1 MRYDIFFFSK
11 YIIMLSNIK
20 KLCTPAM
27 IYFLIS
33 VSTLLIMIFSNWGNN
48 KRFCMGEFECPV
60 ENLFL
65 IYIIKLGYLLFIT
78 IVLDSLCKN
87 GYSSISWFLVFL
99 PLLFYFLVLGLFM
112 IKQNSTLVVAHG
124 QEQDHM
130 VYM

>member
-1 MRYDIFFFSK
+1 
-11 YIIMLSNIK
+11 
-20 KLCTPAM
+20 M

-33 VSTLLIMIFSNWGNN
+33 ASTLLMMIFSNWGNN

-65 IYIIKLGYLLFIT
+65 IYIIKLGYLLFVT

-112 IKQNSTLVVAHG
+112 IKQNSTLLVV
-124 QEQDHM
+124 QEQGQM

>member
-1 MRYDIFFFSK
+1 
-11 YIIMLSNIK
+11 MLSSIK

-33 VSTLLIMIFSNWGNN
+33 VSTLLIMIFSNWGNS

-87 GYSSISWFLVFL
+87 GFSAISWFLVFF

-112 IKQNSTLVVAHG
+112 IKQNSTLVVAHE
-124 QEQDHM
+124 QEKHQNHM

>member
-1 MRYDIFFFSK
+1 
-11 YIIMLSNIK
+11 
-20 KLCTPAM
+20 
-27 IYFLIS
+27 
-33 VSTLLIMIFSNWGNN
+33 
-48 KRFCMGEFECPV
+48 MGEFECPV

-99 PLLFYFLVLGLFM
+99 PLLFYFLVLGLYM
-112 IKQNSTLVVAHG
+112 IKQNSTLLVV
-124 QEQDHM
+124 QEQGQM

>member
-1 MRYDIFFFSK
+1 
-11 YIIMLSNIK
+11 MLSNIK

-33 VSTLLIMIFSNWGNN
+33 VSTLLMMIFSNWGNSN
-48 KRFCMGEFECPV
+48 RFCMGEFECPV

-99 PLLFYFLVLGLFM
+99 PLLFYFLVLGLYM
-112 IKQNSTLVVAHG
+112 IKQNSTLLVVVQPQDKQHD
-124 QEQDHM
+124 QEQNQM
-130 VYM
+130 IYM